1 MTHHLTERFAVHAQD
16 FRHYETAQLREH
28 FLIANLFIA
37 DTVQLTYTHYDRLIV
52 GGVFPVNGPISLQAP
67 DILRA
72 EYFLQRRE
80 LGIINIGGAGSV
92 QAGDELYE
100 LNNCDALYLGR
111 GVKSVRFTS
120 VDANRPAKFYLN
132 SAPAHTIFANCKV
145 GQDTLKP
152 LEIGS
157 AATANHRVIHKLL
170 VCPTIQTCQLQMGL
184 TQLQTGSVWN
194 TMPPHTHSRRMEA
207 YFYFAL
213 QPQQAVCHFLGEA
226 RETRHIWVNNEE
238 AVLSPP
244 WSIHSGV
251 GTGSYAFIWG
261 MAGENLEYDDMDFHP
276 PTTLR

>member
-1 MTHHLTERFAVHAQD
+1 
-16 FRHYETAQLREH
+16 
-28 FLIANLFIA
+28 LF
-37 DTVQLTYTHYDRLIV
+37 
-52 GGVFPVNGPISLQAP
+52 
-67 DILRA
+67 
-72 EYFLQRRE
+72 
-80 LGIINIGGAGSV
+80 
-92 QAGDELYE
+92 E
-100 LNNCDALYLGR
+100 LNHCEGLYLGR

-120 VDANRPAKFYLN
+120 VAADKPAKFYLN
-132 SAPAHTIFANCKV
+132 SAPAHTAFANCKV
-145 GQDTLKP
+145 GQDSIKP

-157 AATANHRVIHKLL
+157 AATANHRIIHKLL
-170 VCPTIQTCQLQMGL
+170 VHPSIQTCQLQMGL

-213 QPQQAVCHFLGEA
+213 QSQQAVCHFLGEA
-226 RETRHIWVNNEE
+226 SETRHIWVNNEE